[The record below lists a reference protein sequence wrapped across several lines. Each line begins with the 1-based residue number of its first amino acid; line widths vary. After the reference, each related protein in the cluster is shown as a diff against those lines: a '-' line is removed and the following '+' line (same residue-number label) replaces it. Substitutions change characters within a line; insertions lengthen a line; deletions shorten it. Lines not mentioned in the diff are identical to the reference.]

1 MDHTAVV
8 SVLVLLLSVSH
19 ALPLLV
25 RISLTPQTKNS
36 NRKMEKNLLRFIYRT
51 NGIMRRFEKI
61 LADRS
66 SEWLVEG
73 DVVVP
78 RTRNALICLT
88 NNCFWTKSTNG
99 LVPVPYVLSSA
110 FSSSDKQ
117 MIATAMNTFHTKT
130 CIRFVPRTTQTDYL
144 SIESKN
150 GCYSSLGRQ
159 GGQQTVSLNTNGCIY
174 NGVIQHEL
182 NHALGFY
189 HEHTRSDRDQHVTI
203 NYANIVP
210 GMAYNF
216 DKQNTNNQ
224 NTPYDYSS
232 VMHYAKDAFTIQ
244 YGLDTITPIPD
255 SSVPIGQRV
264 DLSSIDILRINKLY
278 GCCE

>member
-19 ALPLLV
+19 ALPLLIQKDLGRPLDITT
-25 RISLTPQTKNS
+25 RILIAN
-36 NRKMEKNLLRFIYRT
+36 
-51 NGIMRRFEKI
+51 NG
-61 LADRS
+61 S
-66 SEWLVEG
+66 SEWLIEG
-73 DVVVP
+73 DLVVP

-99 LVPVPYVLSSA
+99 LVPVWSEFSNFNSLRLHDKSQKYLFWIFLSSL
-110 FSSSDKQ
+110 
-117 MIATAMNTFHTKT
+117 
-130 CIRFVPRTTQTDYL
+130 R
-144 SIESKN
+144 
-150 GCYSSLGRQ
+150 CYSSLGRQ

-232 VMHYAKDAFTIQ
+232 VMHYAKDAFTIK

>member
-19 ALPLLV
+19 ALPLLNEWNNEEIRKDLGRPLDITT
-25 RISLTPQTKNS
+25 RILTAN
-36 NRKMEKNLLRFIYRT
+36 
-51 NGIMRRFEKI
+51 NG
-61 LADRS
+61 S

>member
-19 ALPLLV
+19 ALPLLNEWNNEEIQKDLGRPLDITT
-25 RISLTPQTKNS
+25 RILIAN
-36 NRKMEKNLLRFIYRT
+36 
-51 NGIMRRFEKI
+51 NG
-61 LADRS
+61 S
-66 SEWLVEG
+66 SEWLIEG
-73 DVVVP
+73 DLVVP

-110 FSSSDKQ
+110 FCKW
-117 MIATAMNTFHTKT
+117 
-130 CIRFVPRTTQTDYL
+130 DYL
-144 SIESKN
+144 NMLTDFNSLRLHDKSQKYLFWIFLSSLR
-150 GCYSSLGRQ
+150 CYSSLGRQ

-232 VMHYAKDAFTIQ
+232 VMHYAKDAFTIK

>member
-19 ALPLLV
+19 ALPLLILIDPGRPLDITT
-25 RISLTPQTKNS
+25 RIL
-36 NRKMEKNLLRFIYRT
+36 IT
-51 NGIMRRFEKI
+51 NNG
-61 LADRS
+61 S
-66 SEWLVEG
+66 SEWLIEG
-73 DVVVP
+73 DLVVP

-88 NNCFWTKSTNG
+88 NNCFWKKSTNG

-144 SIESKN
+144 SIESKM
-150 GCYSSLGRQ
+150 GECYSSLGRQ

-174 NGVIQHEL
+174 NGIIQHEL

-255 SSVPIGQRV
+255 SSVPIGQRM
-264 DLSSIDILRINKLY
+264 DMSSIDILRINKLY

>member
-19 ALPLLV
+19 HLYVSCYFL
-25 RISLTPQTKNS
+25 
-36 NRKMEKNLLRFIYRT
+36 
-51 NGIMRRFEKI
+51 G
-61 LADRS
+61 S

-99 LVPVPYVLSSA
+99 LVPVPFVLT
-110 FSSSDKQ
+110 SSDKQ

-144 SIESKN
+144 SIESKD

-255 SSVPIGQRV
+255 SSVPIGQRM
-264 DLSSIDILRINKLY
+264 DMSSIDILRINKLY
-278 GCCE
+278 GCCERA

>member
-19 ALPLLV
+19 ALPLLHLYV
-25 RISLTPQTKNS
+25 SCYFL
-36 NRKMEKNLLRFIYRT
+36 
-51 NGIMRRFEKI
+51 G
-61 LADRS
+61 S
-66 SEWLVEG
+66 SEWLIEG
-73 DVVVP
+73 DLVVP

-110 FSSSDKQ
+110 FSSSDQQ

-232 VMHYAKDAFTIQ
+232 VMHYANFLIKDAFTIK

>member
-1 MDHTAVV
+1 HHRSNMDHTAVV

-19 ALPLLV
+19 ALPLLHLYV
-25 RISLTPQTKNS
+25 SCYFL
-36 NRKMEKNLLRFIYRT
+36 
-51 NGIMRRFEKI
+51 G
-61 LADRS
+61 S

-99 LVPVPYVLSSA
+99 LVPVPFVLSSA

-144 SIESKN
+144 SIESKD

-232 VMHYAKDAFTIQ
+232 VMHYQHYTHPLHI
-244 YGLDTITPIPD
+244 I
-255 SSVPIGQRV
+255 SSSKIFFYR
-264 DLSSIDILRINKLY
+264 DRMDMSSIDILRINKLY

>member
-19 ALPLLV
+19 EIQKDLGRPLDITT
-25 RISLTPQTKNS
+25 RIL
-36 NRKMEKNLLRFIYRT
+36 IT
-51 NGIMRRFEKI
+51 NNG
-61 LADRS
+61 S

-99 LVPVPYVLSSA
+99 LVPVPFVLSSA

-144 SIESKN
+144 SIESKD

-232 VMHYAKDAFTIQ
+232 VMHYQHYTHPLHIISSSKIFFYRDAFTIQ

-255 SSVPIGQRV
+255 SSVPIGQRM
-264 DLSSIDILRINKLY
+264 DMSSIDILRINKLY

>member
-19 ALPLLV
+19 ALPLLNEWNNEEIQKDLGRPLDITT
-25 RISLTPQTKNS
+25 RILTAN
-36 NRKMEKNLLRFIYRT
+36 
-51 NGIMRRFEKI
+51 NG
-61 LADRS
+61 S
-66 SEWLVEG
+66 SEWLIEG
-73 DVVVP
+73 DLVVP

-110 FSSSDKQ
+110 FSSSDQQ

-232 VMHYAKDAFTIQ
+232 VMHYAKDAFTIK